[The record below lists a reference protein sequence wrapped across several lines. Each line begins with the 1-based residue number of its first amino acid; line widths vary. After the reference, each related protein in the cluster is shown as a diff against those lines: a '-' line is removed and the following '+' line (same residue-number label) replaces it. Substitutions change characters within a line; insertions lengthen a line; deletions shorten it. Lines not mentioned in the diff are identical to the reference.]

1 MNYLVVGQHKFN
13 SAESWREHLVFS
25 SDKELTDEELERKF
39 YMHWVYKFF
48 ENMKSTFTEED
59 TKNWTEKD
67 YIETFEENDGDA
79 IVDYILKSE
88 EPIPTLKMTNCLA
101 SYGGG

>member
-13 SAESWREHLVFS
+13 SADSWREHLVFS
-25 SDKELTDEELERKF
+25 SEKELTDEELERKF

-48 ENMKSTFTEED
+48 EDDLTFTEED
-59 TKNWTEKD
+59 RRNWSEQD
-67 YIETFEENDGDA
+67 YIETFQENDGDA
-79 IVDYILKSE
+79 FVDYILKSE
-88 EPIPTLKMTNCLA
+88 ETIPTLEMTDCLA

>member
-25 SDKELTDEELERKF
+25 SDKELTDKELEKNF
-39 YMHWVYKFF
+39 CMHWVYKFF
-48 ENMKSTFTEED
+48 EDDFTFTEED
-59 TKNWTEKD
+59 KKNWTEKD
-67 YIETFEENDGDA
+67 YIETFQENDGDA
-79 IVDYILKSE
+79 FVDYILKSE
-88 EPIPTLKMTNCLA
+88 EPIPTLKMTDCLA